1 MFACIAVPFKEV
13 LMGGG
18 GDRDVQG
25 VRRRHGEVSHQRA
38 CINIFLRA
46 AKEHALGLQSGITVL
61 LPLN

>member
-1 MFACIAVPFKEV
+1 
-13 LMGGG
+13 MGGG